1 MNIVERGAM
10 KTTTIRMEEMML
22 ARVDSMAK
30 NINRSRTWLIN
41 QAVERFLNYEEW
53 FIQEVRAG
61 LDEVANGETATPE
74 EVLKGFAKWGV
85 HAD

>member
-1 MNIVERGAM
+1 M
-10 KTTTIRMEEMML
+10 KSTTIRMEEMML

-41 QAVERFLNYEEW
+41 KAVERFLSYEEW

-61 LDEVANGETATPE
+61 LDEAANSEMATPE
-74 EVLKGFAKWGV
+74 DVVKSFAKWGV
-85 HAD
+85 NAD

>member
-1 MNIVERGAM
+1 M
-10 KTTTIRMEEMML
+10 KATTIRMEEMML

-53 FIQEVRAG
+53 FIQEVRAE

-74 EVLKGFAKWGV
+74 EVVKGFAS
-85 HAD
+85 